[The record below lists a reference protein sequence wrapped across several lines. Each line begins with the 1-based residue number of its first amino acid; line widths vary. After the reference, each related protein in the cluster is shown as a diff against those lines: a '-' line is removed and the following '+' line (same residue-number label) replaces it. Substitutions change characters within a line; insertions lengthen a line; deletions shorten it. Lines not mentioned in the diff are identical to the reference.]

1 MHIKYNLQKKEVLLA
16 GIWKK
21 SILLTSD
28 YPSARSAIQTS
39 SLKNAHVYF
48 IKSFT
53 LPNFILIR
61 LLEANSFSSLTVG
74 FCCFAENSIS
84 MNSATLYL
92 SVSFSEDTGLC
103 NEEVIWMLK
112 ESTIREV
119 YEFFKFLINKS
130 LLTSQMQTLII
141 DLSETKF
148 CQFLLGIDFI
158 KNQLGFAKLALSIIA
173 SKICFLEAFYFRLSI
188 ASIVRDLRRLVAI
201 S

>member
-1 MHIKYNLQKKEVLLA
+1 MH
-16 GIWKK
+16 K
-21 SILLTSD
+21 SISSNLL
-28 YPSARSAIQTS
+28 
-39 SLKNAHVYF
+39 LCLNC
-48 IKSFT
+48 
-53 LPNFILIR
+53 ILIP
-61 LLEANSFSSLTVG
+61 LLEANSFSSLTVD

-130 LLTSQMQTLII
+130 LLPSQMQTLII

-148 CQFLLGIDFI
+148 FKVLLGIDFS
-158 KNQLGFAKLALSIIA
+158 KNELDFAKLALSIIA
-173 SKICFLEAFYFRLSI
+173 SKICFFEAFYFRLSI